1 MAETGTPGEMAEDGA
16 PGDSAADPAGSP
28 ADASVDL
35 PAGLAALRASG
46 AAERD
51 PVRFAYLVALTR
63 RAATQPAA
71 IRQWLDTRID
81 AAVAELAA
89 RPVPPVPEPAA
100 TEAASPLAELL
111 AYIGQQAH
119 DQAPPTELPGAPT
132 AAASG
137 QRRPVEAKNPE
148 VGRSAPAPELKS
160 VAYFRDEWS
169 KLSTE
174 QQLTQTLAQ
183 APENAGP
190 MNSQHLVLRSLQRM
204 RDIAPDYLQG
214 FMSYIDTLI
223 WLEHADPTRP
233 AGGRATAGE
242 GESKAR
248 PGKRASAKR

>member
-1 MAETGTPGEMAEDGA
+1 MAETGTPG
-16 PGDSAADPAGSP
+16 DSAANPAGSQ
-28 ADASVDL
+28 AASSTEL

-46 AAERD
+46 AADRD

-63 RAATQPAA
+63 RAAPQPAA
-71 IRQWLDTRID
+71 IRSWLDARIS

-89 RPVPPVPEPAA
+89 RPASPASEPTVAD
-100 TEAASPLAELL
+100 TASPLAELL

-119 DQAPPTELPGAPT
+119 DQVQPVALPGVPAT
-132 AAASG
+132 AASG
-137 QRRPVEAKNPE
+137 QRRPVEAKNSA

-233 AGGRATAGE
+233 AGGRATD

-248 PGKRASAKR
+248 PGKRTSAKR